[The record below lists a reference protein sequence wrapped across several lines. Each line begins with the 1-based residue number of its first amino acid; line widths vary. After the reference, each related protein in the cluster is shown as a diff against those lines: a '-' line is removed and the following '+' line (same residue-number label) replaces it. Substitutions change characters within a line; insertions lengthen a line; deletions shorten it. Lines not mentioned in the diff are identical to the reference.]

1 MWWIIG
7 AVVFVGFGLYWLA
20 CAGAGRADDMEDG
33 R

>member
-20 CAGAGRADDMEDG
+20 CIGADDYEEDG